1 MGKPGAFL
9 TIDRVA
15 HRARPVSERTQDYR
29 ELYVEPDETVRR
41 AQASRCMMCGVAFC
55 QTGAP
60 FGHARPSGCPLHN
73 LIPEWNDLIW
83 RGRWSDAAQ
92 RLALTNPLPEFTSRV
107 CPALC
112 EAACNLGSVNDEP
125 TTIHDN
131 ERAISDWEW
140 AHGGPRRFAPPAED
154 APRVAVVGSGPAG
167 LACAWEL
174 ARRGFRVTVV
184 ERADRA
190 GGLLMYGIPA
200 MKLEKDVVARRTA
213 LMEELG
219 IRFVLGVD
227 AAEHEVAQ
235 QLLADNDAV
244 ILTVGAR
251 RARPLNAPGADGPGV
266 VFALDYLTAATRAVL
281 GGDAAPAALSARDR
295 NVVVIGGGDTGND
308 CIATAV
314 RQGARSVRQLELTP
328 RPADRRAPD
337 NPWPEW
343 PQVLKTD
350 YGQEEA
356 IALSGDEIRA
366 WSVDTREVVRGADG
380 SVQALRVV
388 DLDWTTGSPEAVP
401 GTERTIPCDLVLI
414 ACGFTGA
421 EPDVFDAFNVA
432 FAETGRPLPLTTAPT
447 SHRCALTDAASLS
460 NDGEPKG
467 IGTAPLFVAG
477 DARNGS
483 TLVVSA
489 IADALACVD
498 EVVEALRGRV

>member
-1 MGKPGAFL
+1 M
-9 TIDRVA
+9 
-15 HRARPVSERTQDYR
+15 
-29 ELYVEPDETVRR
+29 
-41 AQASRCMMCGVAFC
+41 
-55 QTGAP
+55 
-60 FGHARPSGCPLHN
+60 
-73 LIPEWNDLIW
+73 
-83 RGRWSDAAQ
+83 
-92 RLALTNPLPEFTSRV
+92 
-107 CPALC
+107 
-112 EAACNLGSVNDEP
+112 
-125 TTIHDN
+125 
-131 ERAISDWEW
+131 
-140 AHGGPRRFAPPAED
+140 
-154 APRVAVVGSGPAG
+154 
-167 LACAWEL
+167 
-174 ARRGFRVTVV
+174 
-184 ERADRA
+184 
-190 GGLLMYGIPA
+190 
-200 MKLEKDVVARRTA
+200 
-213 LMEELG
+213 
-219 IRFVLGVD
+219 
-227 AAEHEVAQ
+227 
-235 QLLADNDAV
+235 
-244 ILTVGAR
+244 
-251 RARPLNAPGADGPGV
+251 
-266 VFALDYLTAATRAVL
+266 
-281 GGDAAPAALSARDR
+281 
-295 NVVVIGGGDTGND
+295 VVIGGGDTGND

-366 WSVDTREVVRGADG
+366 WSVDTREVVRDAGG

-460 NDGEPKG
+460 NDSEPEG
-467 IGTAPLFVAG
+467 ARTAPLFVAG

-498 EVVEALRGRV
+498 EVVEALRGRA